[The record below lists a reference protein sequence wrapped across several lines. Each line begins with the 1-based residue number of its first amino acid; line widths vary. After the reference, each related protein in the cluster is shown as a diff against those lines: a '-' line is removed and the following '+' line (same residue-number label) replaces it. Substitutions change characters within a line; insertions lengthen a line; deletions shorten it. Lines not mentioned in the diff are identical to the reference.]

1 MPRYKAI
8 EEGQGLFLDLHL
20 EEQFDEYSLE
30 KTVNRF
36 IEKEADLSSFEK
48 NYNNASK
55 GQSAYDP
62 KFLLKVICFAFSKG
76 VVSSRKIEE
85 LLRRHISYIYL
96 SSNQRFDHSTICR
109 FILINAGWIAIRLM
123 GQAPK
128 AGFQ

>member
-8 EEGQGLFLDLHL
+8 EEGQGLFLNLYL

-48 NYNNASK
+48 NYNNAK
-55 GQSAYDP
+55 TGQAAYNP
-62 KFLLKVICFAFSKG
+62 KSLIKVICFAFAKG

-85 LLRRHISYIYL
+85 LLRISIFLIYI
-96 SSNQRFDHSTICR
+96 
-109 FILINAGWIAIRLM
+109 
-123 GQAPK
+123 
-128 AGFQ
+128 